1 MKKKLKYVVSF
12 LNPYNECVF
21 SQVVTSR
28 SAFEAVASVVLTL
41 SVSVRS
47 DVYSRLEDCDF
58 SVSVCPYVD
67 SDSFG
72 GD

>member
-12 LNPYNECVF
+12 LNPSNECVF

-28 SAFEAVASVVLTL
+28 SAFEAVASVVLTVSL
-41 SVSVRS
+41 SVCS
-47 DVYSRLEDCDF
+47 DVYSRLKDCEF
-58 SVSVCPYVD
+58 TVSVCPFVD
-67 SDSFG
+67 SDFLG